1 MKNLLRSFLRAFAER
16 QARPMV
22 LRYERHPA
30 VRTLGEALFPAEGSG
45 EPMVLNEVG
54 HFMWTS

>member
-1 MKNLLRSFLRAFAER
+1 
-16 QARPMV
+16 MV